1 MKTINLDINA
11 SRDYFVNESLKT
23 LRTNVQF
30 CGTDVKAI
38 AVTSCKPNEGKS
50 TISLELAR
58 SLAEVGKKVLFIDAD
73 MRKSVVVQKYA
84 DGMGIVGLSQYL
96 SGQNSLEDVLYST
109 QVEGMDIIFAG
120 QFPAN
125 PVELLSSSA
134 FKALIDEQTKVY
146 DYVLVDTPPL
156 GVVIDC
162 AVIANAC
169 DSAIM
174 VIAAEKVSY
183 RRAKVIK
190 AQLEKSGVHILG
202 VVLNRVKRGSLR
214 YPKPYNSQN
223 SKAYAKTSKKKSANE
238 GSVSVAQVNLSDN
251 KKDNAD

>member
-1 MKTINLDINA
+1 MKTINLDLNA

-38 AVTSCKPNEGKS
+38 AVTSCQPNEGKS

-162 AVIANAC
+162 AVIANVC

-183 RRAKVIK
+183 RRAKAIK
-190 AQLEKSGVHILG
+190 AQLDKSGVHILG
-202 VVLNRVKRGSLR
+202 VVLNRVKNSSLR
-214 YPKPYNSQN
+214 YPRPYSG
-223 SKAYAKTSKKKSANE
+223 KTYAKSSKKKAKNADSIPAAE
-238 GSVSVAQVNLSDN
+238 VSLSDN